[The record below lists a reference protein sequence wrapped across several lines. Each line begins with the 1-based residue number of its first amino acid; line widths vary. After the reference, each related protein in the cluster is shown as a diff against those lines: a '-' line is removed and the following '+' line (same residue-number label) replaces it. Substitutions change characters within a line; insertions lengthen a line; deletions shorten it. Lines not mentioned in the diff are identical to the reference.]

1 MMLLLKEQD
10 SMQDHTHAFRE
21 RLDRHP
27 GGPWYLNGSQDQPD
41 DQVLQLS
48 EPDPQQR
55 WDEPDVFLDFL
66 DRTHYRQLL
75 WCFIGRNASEKN
87 RAWSLDAL
95 QQRTHLSLEDLEEA
109 LAFCHRQA
117 FAIPNETRQSR
128 ETIFQFLREH
138 PVEGKAPFEPTPED
152 LANLAQL
159 PEKPTKWYS
168 DSSLDHIRTTG
179 PTFEW
184 IIQTL
189 LEKKYQALARRN
201 VQLSRFQGDVDVLA
215 FLPDGRSVLVEC
227 KSSTKNIMDGH
238 FQRFFHKARLFHPDV
253 AVLLMDTE
261 DHQQF
266 QQRELQ
272 VPRAFWR
279 EYGTWPSSQRRNL
292 SVTSMMRVNPGV
304 FVAISGVRLSA
315 TLHFLLNVDRYH
327 LFE

>member
-1 MMLLLKEQD
+1 
-10 SMQDHTHAFRE
+10 MQEHDNIHAFRE

-27 GGPWYLNGSQDQPD
+27 GGPWYLNGSQYHPD

-55 WDEPDVFLDFL
+55 WDEPDSFLRFL
-66 DRTHYRQLL
+66 DRTSYRQLL
-75 WCFIGRNASEKN
+75 WCFISRNAVEKN

-95 QQRTHLSLEDLEEA
+95 QQRTRLSLEELEEA
-109 LAFCHRQA
+109 LAFCQRQA
-117 FAIPNETRQSR
+117 FAVPSETRQSR
-128 ETIFQFLREH
+128 ETLFQFLREH
-138 PVEGKAPFEPTPED
+138 PLEGEAPFEPTPED
-152 LANLAQL
+152 LDKLAQL
-159 PEKPTKWYS
+159 PEKPTVWYS

-184 IIQTL
+184 IIQAL
-189 LEKKYQALARRN
+189 LEKEYQALVRRN
-201 VQLSRFQGDVDVLA
+201 VNLSPFFFFGDVDALA

-238 FQRFFHKARLFHPDV
+238 LQRFFHKARLFQPDV
-253 AVLLMDTE
+253 AVLLIDTE
-261 DHQQF
+261 DHQQL

-279 EYGTWPSSQRRNL
+279 EYGTWPSFERLRNL
-292 SVTSMMRVNPGV
+292 GVTSVMCVQPGV

-315 TLHFLLNVDRYH
+315 TFHFLLHAERYH